1 MWHTSIIHKRKLIAQ
16 NSCKF
21 PEKQNRVK
29 EILMW
34 WLSANTTNQT
44 FTTILTQFFGMTLRA
59 SFAFDWTVHSYWRLN
74 VKPIKLP
81 GSHTHTQA
89 NIFALF
95 SPSAIHLF
103 FNIVSAHNVNTTLCG
118 NKNEIFFFF
127 LSRLCVTSVAL
138 TGCTWKHICE
148 KRSIVAVVVD
158 AHDAHQPKFIG
169 NFVIEIDVLG
179 HTFTRLHY
187 FADMYSVTV

>member
-1 MWHTSIIHKRKLIAQ
+1 MAQCQHHKSNFHNNSYPIFRHDTAGIIR
-16 NSCKF
+16 F
-21 PEKQNRVK
+21 
-29 EILMW
+29 
-34 WLSANTTNQT
+34 
-44 FTTILTQFFGMTLRA
+44 
-59 SFAFDWTVHSYWRLN
+59 RLN
-74 VKPIKLP
+74 GAQLLTVKCQANKIA
-81 GSHTHTQA
+81 GVTHTHTQA

-103 FNIVSAHNVNTTLCG
+103 FNIVSAHNVNTPLCG
-118 NKNEIFFFF
+118 NKNEIF
-127 LSRLCVTSVAL
+127 SRLCVTSVAL

-169 NFVIEIDVLG
+169 NFLIEIDVLG
-179 HTFTRLHY
+179 HTFTWLHY